1 MAGDRFSLCAHER
14 HLSLALHA
22 ALDECEEWVYGE
34 RALPPEA
41 TRQTS
46 KHQQSAGERAG
57 SANEVRRHYGTG
69 GPQGGAARP
78 LWAQAKEWRESRT
91 YLRARGTALR
101 RAPAGEGHGGA
112 GQING
117 EPDQQGGGEETL
129 AEHYDAP

>member
-14 HLSLALHA
+14 HLSLVLHA

-57 SANEVRRHYGTG
+57 SANEVRVAGVGGRGTG
-69 GPQGGAARP
+69 QPP
-78 LWAQAKEWRESRT
+78 LP
-91 YLRARGTALR
+91 LRF
-101 RAPAGEGHGGA
+101 
-112 GQING
+112 
-117 EPDQQGGGEETL
+117 
-129 AEHYDAP
+129 